1 MKTTNT
7 IEGLLIDNQLCFP
20 LYALSR
26 KVTQLYQP
34 YLQELDLTYPQY
46 LIMMFLWE
54 TPKATVGEIGE
65 KLHLDTGTL
74 TPLLKRMEQK
84 GLLHRQRATE
94 DERKVWVVISNEG
107 EKMLEQAKDI
117 PQKMFCALQLSPN
130 EFEGLRN
137 ALQTMLKQLG

>member
-1 MKTTNT
+1 MKTASTF
-7 IEGLLIDNQLCFP
+7 EGLLIDNQLCFP

-46 LIMMFLWE
+46 LILLFLWE

-84 GLLHRQRATE
+84 GLLTRQRDTQ
-94 DERKVWVVISNEG
+94 DERKVWIILSEAG
-107 EKMLEQAKDI
+107 EVMQEKAKEI
-117 PQKMFCALQLSPN
+117 PPKMFCALQLNPAD
-130 EFEGLRN
+130 FENLRN
-137 ALQTMLKQLG
+137 ALNNMLKQL